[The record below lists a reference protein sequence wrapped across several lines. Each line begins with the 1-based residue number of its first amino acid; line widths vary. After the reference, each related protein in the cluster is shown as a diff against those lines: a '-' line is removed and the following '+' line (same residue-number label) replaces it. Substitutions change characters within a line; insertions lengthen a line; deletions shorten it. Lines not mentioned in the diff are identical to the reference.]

1 MEFLLNPWVITI
13 IVLAV
18 VIGNIAA
25 LKYTAKMK
33 FGPMNADTGR
43 KEKSQLDRLNELDR
57 AAHPEAHKDQG
68 NNQEKKKDA

>member
-1 MEFLLNPWVITI
+1 MEFLTNPWVIIT

-33 FGPMNADTGR
+33 FTPPGKGKKD
-43 KEKSQLDRLNELDR
+43 LDRLNELDKK
-57 AAHPEAHKDQG
+57 AHTKD
-68 NNQEKKKDA
+68 K

>member
-1 MEFLLNPWVITI
+1 MEFLTNPWVIIT

-33 FGPMNADTGR
+33 FTPSKRESD
-43 KEKSQLDRLNELDR
+43 LDRLNELDKK
-57 AAHPEAHKDQG
+57 AHEKD
-68 NNQEKKKDA
+68 K